1 MVLNGCNRKK
11 LHESKDITGR
21 KTNVKQK
28 QLLQSV
34 WGWYLSWRL
43 LVFLGDGFNI
53 WVLQQW
59 GVIRWSPVSKISF
72 LGYCHLANSFW
83 EIEQGR
89 MVLLHKRWPLFT
101 ECHVHKEEQGSQAA
115 SHLKHVTAMK
125 TGLKK
130 KKKCKVCMN
139 KIHPF
144 EQLCGN
150 RLLNWPLPVGG
161 AQWTVGRYG
170 DALRVAVVDQ
180 FLLGQVWV
188 AFDLGGHKQRQKQG
202 EIAL

>member
-1 MVLNGCNRKK
+1 MQQEEAARILS
-11 LHESKDITGR
+11 LIKDITGR

-130 KKKCKVCMN
+130 KKKKNAKFAWIKYIPLSSCVVIVCLTD
-139 KIHPF
+139 HC
-144 EQLCGN
+144 LS
-150 RLLNWPLPVGG
+150 
-161 AQWTVGRYG
+161 
-170 DALRVAVVDQ
+170 
-180 FLLGQVWV
+180 
-188 AFDLGGHKQRQKQG
+188 G
-202 EIAL
+202 EPSGL